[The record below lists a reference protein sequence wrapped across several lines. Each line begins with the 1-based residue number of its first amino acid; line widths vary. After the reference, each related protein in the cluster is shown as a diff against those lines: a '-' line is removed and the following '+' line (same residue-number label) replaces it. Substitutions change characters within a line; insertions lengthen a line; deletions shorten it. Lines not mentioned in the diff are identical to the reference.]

1 MQAGSLKE
9 PDIQF
14 ECDFQLDVN
23 RLVLVGDKLYSFGE
37 DGYAMVHSQPAPK
50 AHVLLTE
57 EVLQTHFSTYGGI
70 VDGFLSMDGT
80 RLVAMGKDRSIV
92 HVQIRYDYE
101 ARECCSIIIIKM

>member
-23 RLVLVGDKLYSFGE
+23 RIILVGDRLYTFGE
-37 DGYAMVHSQPAPK
+37 DGYAMIHMTPAPK
-50 AHVLLTE
+50 AHTLLTE
-57 EVLQTHFSTYGGI
+57 EVLQTHFPTYGGI

-80 RLVAMGKDRSIV
+80 RMIAIGKDRSIV
-92 HVQIRYDYE
+92 QIHLR
-101 ARECCSIIIIKM
+101 